1 MTIALGQLAMML
13 CRTVELPENS
23 SSLRKRETR
32 RSRIKPLYYS
42 KDLLLLDT
50 MVWNS
55 SLVLQN
61 TAHFH
66 ISQSLRS
73 RNTSCISVSTVKYF
87 TTICTGKEPSSYH
100 LSSSGVVICSL
111 FTRPTALHTLCTPGR
126 LVGEHT
132 WRAQDRLRE
141 SKREMGG

>member
-23 SSLRKRETR
+23 SSLRKRETK

-66 ISQSLRS
+66 KVLDQEI
-73 RNTSCISVSTVKYF
+73 
-87 TTICTGKEPSSYH
+87 P
-100 LSSSGVVICSL
+100 
-111 FTRPTALHTLCTPGR
+111 
-126 LVGEHT
+126 
-132 WRAQDRLRE
+132 RAFQYQQ
-141 SKREMGG
+141 